1 MSNLMFKGRSY
12 TCSGGSGAVSYGTS
26 APTASMGSDGSL
38 YIQVDAHQIVDI
50 WINVN
55 GDWLPFTVAG
65 TPMLAL
71 VYSSRDRNTNDTK
84 TYTAAKKCRLLVAC
98 ININSEASDKTLQSN
113 ITTTGTVVETW
124 YHDSGWSDPN
134 RNHTMRWSII
144 DVDPGDTVSMET
156 QTNGGYTNQI
166 RAVWEIENINLSRTI
181 TNKELFIQA
190 DGNLPVSNTYTPST
204 DGTYLIWAV
213 KTSGADSSFSTSD
226 VSVSTTPSTEL
237 ESNVFD
243 TSGNG
248 LLSIAIVKNPTSLEA
263 IITSDGNYCS
273 RGYGVLRL

>member
-1 MSNLMFKGRSY
+1 MGNIMLNGISY
-12 TCSGGSGAVSYGTS
+12 TGGSKVSYGTS
-26 APTASMGSDGSL
+26 APTASMGSDGAL
-38 YIQVDAHQIVDI
+38 YIQIDSQQIVDI

-55 GDWLPFTVAG
+55 GDWLPFTG
-65 TPMLAL
+65 TPTLAL
-71 VYSSRDRNTNDTK
+71 VYSSRDRNTSDTK
-84 TYTAAKKCRLLVAC
+84 TYTATKKCRLLGA
-98 ININSEASDKTLQSN
+98 NINVNGEASNRTLQSN

-124 YHDSGWSDPN
+124 YHDSEWSDPN

-156 QTNGGYTNQI
+156 QTNGGFTNQI
-166 RAVWEIENINLSRTI
+166 RAVWEIANINLSGTI
-181 TNKELFIQA
+181 TNKAISIQS
-190 DGNLPVSNTYTPST
+190 DGNLPTSNTYTPSV

-213 KTSGADSSFSTSD
+213 KTSGAGNSFSTSD
-226 VSVSTTPSTEL
+226 ISVLTTPSTEL

-243 TSGNG
+243 ASGDG

-263 IITSDGNYCS
+263 DISSSSDYCS